1 MVEWWNGGMV
11 EWWNGGMVEWWNGGM
26 VEWMVNDGMME
37 WILSLPHYHA
47 HRIGRSFSNA

>member
-26 VEWMVNDGMME
+26 VEWWNE
-37 WILSLPHYHA
+37 WNGNPQSPTLSCA
-47 HRIGRSFSNA
+47 

>member
-11 EWWNGGMVEWWNGGM
+11 EWWNGGMVEWWNGWNGGM
-26 VEWMVNDGMME
+26 VE